1 MSRNGSGAYSLPVN
15 TWNPATTGVSAT
27 VTDWQAL
34 INDIA
39 TAMQQSVSSDGQ
51 TAMTG
56 NLAMGNNKLT
66 GLSAGT
72 ATGHSLRWEQ
82 LFSQGTIANLASAT
96 TTDIGAQNTSF
107 LNITGTTTITGLGTN
122 YNGPRYLVFAG
133 ILTLTHSAT
142 LVCPGAANITTA
154 ANDSAI
160 AIPISG
166 GWQIVAYQKASG
178 LPVSTTG
185 LVPTGLATASGLT
198 MSTARA
204 LIRTTAGTG
213 AIEEATAAQLS
224 AFAAAAT
231 ETAQGVSELATTAE
245 TQTGSDGTRTVTPAG
260 LKGALLYSK
269 TFSSSDQTVAFG
281 SKVTVAHGLGA
292 VPVFVQTFLKCATAE
307 YNYSVGDIIPY
318 GNMDVV
324 GVGMTTVSADST
336 NVVVVNSGTNSIRIN
351 DKNTP
356 YSINQIT
363 PGNWRWVIRAMA

>member
-1 MSRNGSGAYSLPVN
+1 MPIPTVITDLS
-15 TWNPATTGVSAT
+15 TTASSNYPDGDSESPIVLDDVQRAHAAFIAQLRDGKGLT
-27 VTDWQAL
+27 T
-34 INDIA
+34 IA
-39 TAMQQSVSSDGQ
+39 T
-51 TAMTG
+51 
-56 NLAMGNNKLT
+56 
-66 GLSAGT
+66 
-72 ATGHSLRWEQ
+72 
-82 LFSQGTIANLASAT
+82 LASAT
-96 TTDIGAQNTSF
+96 TTDIGGQNSSF
-107 LNITGTTTITGLGTN
+107 VSVTGTTTITGFGTN
-122 YNGPRYLVFAG
+122 YNGPRFLIFTG
-133 ILTLTHSAT
+133 ILTLTHAAA

-154 ANDSAI
+154 ANDSCI
-160 AIPISG
+160 VVPISG
-166 GWQIVAYQKASG
+166 GWQIVSYQRAAS
-178 LPVSTTG
+178 LPASS
-185 LVPTGLATASGLT
+185 GLATASGLT